1 MSLKSEEPIMPR
13 RLIRSAART
22 AKRTAVIAGT
32 AGVLSGRAM
41 DQRHD
46 ASARRHKHYQSGP
59 AVAGK
64 ARSAPLSETPNLVR
78 RLHELADLKA
88 MGALTEKEF
97 AAAKSKL
104 LND

>member
-1 MSLKSEEPIMPR
+1 MPR

-22 AKRTAVIAGT
+22 ARRTAVIAGT

-41 DQRHD
+41 DRGFD
-46 ASARRHKHYQSGP
+46 ASALRPNQYQAGP
-59 AVAGK
+59 AVTGADRGSHGREAHDLTK
-64 ARSAPLSETPNLVR
+64 

-88 MGALTEKEF
+88 MGALTENEF

-104 LND
+104 LTD

>member
-1 MSLKSEEPIMPR
+1 MPR

-46 ASARRHKHYQSGP
+46 ASARRHKHYQAGP
-59 AVAGK
+59 AVPG
-64 ARSAPLSETPNLVR
+64 TPRDAAYTVPSDLVS
-78 RLHELADLKA
+78 RLHELSDLKA

-104 LND
+104 LNV

>member
-1 MSLKSEEPIMPR
+1 MPR

-46 ASARRHKHYQSGP
+46 ASARRSKHYQAGP
-59 AVAGK
+59 AVPGVDRAG
-64 ARSAPLSETPNLVR
+64 ARPDSIRLVS

>member
-1 MSLKSEEPIMPR
+1 MPR
-13 RLIRSAART
+13 RLIRSAVGT

-41 DQRHD
+41 DQRQD
-46 ASARRHKHYQSGP
+46 ASARRHKHYQTGP
-59 AVAGK
+59 AVPGADR
-64 ARSAPLSETPNLVR
+64 RSPHRDTHDLVT

>member
-1 MSLKSEEPIMPR
+1 MPR

-41 DQRHD
+41 DQRYD
-46 ASARRHKHYQSGP
+46 ASARRHKHYQAGP
-59 AVAGK
+59 AVPGVDRGA
-64 ARSAPLSETPNLVR
+64 ARSDGVGLVS

>member
-1 MSLKSEEPIMPR
+1 MSLNCEEPIMPR
-13 RLIRSAART
+13 RLIRSAVRKARRT
-22 AKRTAVIAGT
+22 AAIAGT

-41 DQRHD
+41 DHRRH
-46 ASARRHKHYQSGP
+46 ASARRPKHHQ
-59 AVAGK
+59 AGR
-64 ARSAPLSETPNLVR
+64 AAPGADRGTAHRDAYDLAS
-78 RLHELADLKA
+78 RLHQLADLKA